1 MYSCVIIMVAK
12 IKLKNKR
19 LFIDRGYKK
28 LFCDRFI
35 IFGTTDLVLSEPE
48 TNNYLK
54 IIR

>member
-1 MYSCVIIMVAK
+1 MVAK

-19 LFIDRGYKK
+19 LFIDREYKIV
-28 LFCDRFI
+28 LLWIFI
-35 IFGTTDLVLSEPE
+35 ILGTTDLILSELE